1 MIENVI
7 SLNEMPM
14 KFDLK
19 NNIDFEDYSI
29 VFSNNKEA
37 YNWYITANENIKTAE
52 ILLNNK
58 RYAHS
63 IFFMQQCV
71 ECLIKGIF
79 LEAEIILDPKNISH
93 APEKAFI
100 QFYEKVGDP
109 LNKANC
115 EMVVKA
121 LKDKKIDNF
130 EKKIDYFIPVIN
142 GATTQYEPN
151 SNALSENHLTAK
163 FIYVQTVLFCLAKL
177 FEGTQ
182 QDTRYPMKTT
192 NEIVLPFN
200 VFNGKTIEEK
210 CPSLITFINGIVNIV
225 TDGIQ

>member
-1 MIENVI
+1 MA
-7 SLNEMPM
+7 M

-19 NNIDFEDYSI
+19 NNIDYQDYSI
-29 VFSNNKEA
+29 VLGNNQDA
-37 YNWYITANENIKTAE
+37 YNWYITADENIKTAE

-58 RYAHS
+58 RYPHS

-79 LEAEIILDPKNISH
+79 LEAEIIFDPKSISH

-100 QFYEKVGDP
+100 QFYEKVGDT

-115 EMVVKA
+115 EVVITV
-121 LKDKKIDNF
+121 LKNRKIDNF
-130 EKKIDYFIPVIN
+130 EKKIHYFISIIN
-142 GATTQYEPN
+142 DATTQYEQN
-151 SNALSENHLTAK
+151 LNALSETHLTAK

-182 QDTRYPMKTT
+182 QDTRYPMQTS
-192 NEIVLPFN
+192 NGIVLPFTI
-200 VFNGKTIEEK
+200 FNSEIIVEK
-210 CPSLITFINGIVNIV
+210 CPSLITLIKSISNIV
-225 TDGIQ
+225 TKGI